1 MRQVDPLSF
10 KGKKPR
16 WSEADIQ
23 KLTLA
28 RDMGASLDVL
38 SKLTG
43 RSATAVNKALTRL
56 GIRPLGSEP
65 RGIKPGRARRKV
77 SLCHIEARLS
87 EEMTTFSVQDLSFQG
102 EKRKPCFSLMKSPA
116 AECRIQASLP
126 LLVSVTK
133 VISYWQTHGVQII
146 ERTLGEKSF
155 FEMNGQMLSRAQLL
169 AMTNRKRTQNNEP
182 LFWLDGVT
190 EF

>member
-1 MRQVDPLSF
+1 MRQVEPLLM

-28 RDMGASLDVL
+28 REMGASLEVL

-43 RSATAVNKALTRL
+43 RSPTAVNKALTRL

-65 RGIKPGRARRKV
+65 RGIKPGRFRRKV
-77 SLCHIEARLS
+77 SLSHVETRLADN
-87 EEMTTFSVQDLSFQG
+87 MATFSEQNLSFKG
-102 EKRKPCFSLMKSPA
+102 NTRKPCFTFLEKITPGKSIKA
-116 AECRIQASLP
+116 NLP
-126 LLVSVTK
+126 LLVNVTK
-133 VISYWQTHGVQII
+133 VIAYWHGHGIQITERIVGQKCYFEI
-146 ERTLGEKSF
+146 EGKMFSP
-155 FEMNGQMLSRAQLL
+155 AQLL
-169 AMTNRKRTQNNEP
+169 AMTNQKRALHKEA
-182 LFWLDGVT
+182 LFWMDGVT